1 MVNKICIEINFVKN
15 KLLKLLNCWLKL
27 FLKISFVI
35 LPVLLLLSGCSKQ
48 QGSDRMRK
56 ELANIYAQGL
66 ENPEQYI
73 HMNRKMVE
81 WMNDKAKSLSPEKIN
96 FHRYYL
102 SQELLRAGQPEAAI
116 SELQS
121 ILRDIGSKTDRVNNS
136 TRPLIDELALA
147 YLRLGEQINCIED
160 HASESCIMPILGD
173 GIQISKVST
182 KKAID
187 LYQVILN
194 KYPDDLGSR
203 WLLNIAYMA
212 IGSYPDNVPK
222 QHLIKGL
229 MGDFQALIPKFSN
242 IANDLGVA
250 VNGISG
256 GLNIEDFNKDG
267 HLDLFVTSYGLND
280 PTYLFLADGNGGYHN
295 FTSEA
300 GLDGIVSGLN
310 SIHADYDND
319 GYPDILILRGA
330 WLADAGTHP
339 NSLLHNNGD
348 GTFTDVTHVSGILSY
363 HPTQTASWAD
373 FNLDGHLDLFIG
385 NESNSEWQDIIVK
398 NRIGQGQQHHSELYL
413 NNGDGTFTEV
423 SQKVGID
430 LEAFVK
436 ATVWG
441 DINNDGLPDL
451 YVSIN
456 GAPNKLYVNK
466 GGTSI
471 KDWYFK
477 EQAEESGVEN
487 PLFSFPAWFWDFD
500 NDGWQ
505 DLLVLSYDFRHFAYL
520 NSDIASEHLD
530 LPFRSEIPR
539 LYKNNRDGTFSDIT
553 ESAQLDKALYSM
565 GSNFGDLDN
574 DGWLDFYVGTGSPD
588 LRSIVPNRM
597 FRNVGGKYFKDITYN
612 IGMGH
617 IQKGHSIAFADL
629 DRDGDQDIYAVMG
642 GAVEGDNFA
651 NALFENPA
659 KKNENAWITIELEG
673 RTANRQAIGARI
685 EIIIQLI
692 DGQNRKIART
702 IGTGG
707 SFGSGSLQ
715 AEIGLGKVKQIQK
728 IRIIWPNAQ
737 QTTETY
743 NNLAINKFYHIVEGK
758 PPVVLDKVPVP
769 FQKVS
774 KMKHN
779 H

>member
-1 MVNKICIEINFVKN
+1 MSFHFFLPKIS
-15 KLLKLLNCWLKL
+15 
-27 FLKISFVI
+27 LKISFVI
-35 LPVLLLLSGCSKQ
+35 LPALLLLSGCGKE

-66 ENPEQYI
+66 ENPKQYF
-73 HMNRKMVE
+73 HMNRKRVE
-81 WMNDKAKSLSPEKIN
+81 WMKDKAQYLSPEKII

-102 SQELLRAGQPEAAI
+102 SQELLRAGEPEAAI

-121 ILRDIGSKTDRVNNS
+121 LISDIGSKTDRVNNS
-136 TRPLIDELALA
+136 TKILIDELALA
-147 YLRLGEQINCIED
+147 YMRLGEQTNCIEQ
-160 HASESCIMPILGD
+160 HVGESCIMPIVGD
-173 GIQISKVST
+173 GIQISKEST

-187 LYQVILN
+187 LYQIILN

-212 IGSYPDNVPK
+212 IGSYPESVPK
-222 QHLIKGL
+222 QYLIKGL
-229 MGDFQALIPKFSN
+229 MGDSQGVIPKFSN
-242 IANDLGVA
+242 IADDLGVA
-250 VNGISG
+250 TSGISG
-256 GLNIEDFNKDG
+256 GLNVEDFNKDG

-280 PTYLFLADGNGGYHN
+280 PSQLFLADGNGGYNN

-310 SIHADYDND
+310 SIHADYNND
-319 GYPDILILRGA
+319 GYPDILVLRGA

-339 NSLLHNNGD
+339 NSLLRNNGD
-348 GTFTDVTHVSGILSY
+348 GTFTDVTHFSGILSY

-373 FNLDGHLDLFIG
+373 FNLDGYLDLFIG
-385 NESNSEWQDIIVK
+385 NESNSQWQDIIAK
-398 NRIGQGQQHHSELYL
+398 NLVGRGKQFSKGQQHRSELYL

-430 LEAFVK
+430 IKAFVK
-436 ATVWG
+436 AAVWG
-441 DINNDGLPDL
+441 DINNDGLVDL
-451 YVSIN
+451 YVSIV

-466 GGTSI
+466 GGSSI
-471 KDWYFK
+471 KDWYFD

-500 NDGWQ
+500 NDGWH
-505 DLLVLSYDFRHFAYL
+505 DLLVLSYDFTHFDVL
-520 NSDIASEHLD
+520 NKDIASEYLD
-530 LPFRSEIPR
+530 LPFHSEIPR
-539 LYKNNRDGTFSDIT
+539 LYKNNMDGTFSDIT
-553 ESAQLDKALYSM
+553 ELAQLDKALYSM

-597 FRNVGGKYFKDITYN
+597 FRNVGGNYFKDITYN

-629 DRDGDQDIYAVMG
+629 DRDGDQDVYAVMG
-642 GAVEGDNFA
+642 GAVEGDIFA

-659 KKNENAWITIELEG
+659 KKNDNAWITIELEG
-673 RTANRQAIGARI
+673 RTANRSAIGARI
-685 EIIIQLI
+685 EIIVRQI
-692 DGQNRKIART
+692 DGQNRRIMRT

-715 AEIGLGKVKQIQK
+715 AEIGLGKAKKIQK
-728 IRIIWPNAQ
+728 INIIWPNAQ
-737 QTTETY
+737 RTTQTH
-743 NNLAINKFYHIVEGK
+743 NNLAINKFYHIVEGE
-758 PPVVLDKVPVP
+758 PPVVLDREAVP
-769 FQKVS
+769 FRKVS